1 MTLACEV
8 VTVETV
14 VEVAGSV
21 VLFIESG
28 AVRPDSESK
37 LWESIFAPS
46 GDSSCGLNMFPELPS
61 FGNYQCSGSVS
72 ACCLHVIHKI
82 HLEVMNG
89 RSLNDVSVL
98 KHDVVFHLPTN

>member
-1 MTLACEV
+1 MRRLIEVTLACEV

-46 GDSSCGLNMFPELPS
+46 GDSSCGLNIWKGKKQFVFPFL
-61 FGNYQCSGSVS
+61 GYVS
-72 ACCLHVIHKI
+72 PFLY
-82 HLEVMNG
+82 L
-89 RSLNDVSVL
+89 
-98 KHDVVFHLPTN
+98 